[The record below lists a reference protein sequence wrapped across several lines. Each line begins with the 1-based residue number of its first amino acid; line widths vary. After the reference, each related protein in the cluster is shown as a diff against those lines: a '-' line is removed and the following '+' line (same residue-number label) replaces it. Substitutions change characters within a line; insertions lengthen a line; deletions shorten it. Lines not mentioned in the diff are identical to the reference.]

1 MNEMAVLKEMLKK
14 LTAEERERV
23 LTYVR
28 GLQDIEH
35 SPEPAAADRQAWN
48 APY

>member
-1 MNEMAVLKEMLKK
+1 MNDMAVLEEMLKK

-28 GLQDIEH
+28 SLQDIEH
-35 SPEPAAADRQAWN
+35 SPEPAADQNVWN
-48 APY
+48 APH